1 MTITD
6 LKARMRM
13 IMIPG
18 HVQPVTPFIHG
29 APGVG
34 KSEAA
39 LQLAEELGIGF
50 IDLRLSQLE
59 SADLRGIPVPDMEMG
74 SSKWMPPET
83 IPFKAFADLPLPDTY
98 DINKGKKFKD
108 GGILFL
114 DEFNRARFDV
124 QQAAFQ
130 LVLDRAVGLHKMLDN
145 WFIVAAGNLGEDDG
159 TDVNEMDSALNNRFA
174 HFTATV
180 NDKVWL
186 EWAEEA
192 GVHPDVIGFIT
203 NKPGYLQK
211 KMKEDDEIILTPRS
225 WKKFSDLLNQ
235 NEDVD
240 PKDVAQ
246 LVGPSII
253 NGAAAQFV
261 TWLDQKNIVSPLDVL
276 KKYKHMKKRIKAM
289 QRDQVY
295 GLNAELANYVSK
307 NWVVAKERE
316 FEKSFKAESKKG
328 TDKTEAKK
336 IASEKAEAVL
346 DMWLGNIHD
355 YAGECLEK
363 DIYIAFLQDL
373 TRKCSKEGND
383 FIDYYLK
390 KYIGESK
397 EIVAALTK
405 R

>member
-1 MTITD
+1 MTITE
-6 LKARMRM
+6 LKARIRM
-13 IMIPG
+13 IIKKG
-18 HVQPVTPFIHG
+18 FIQPVTPFIHG

-34 KSEAA
+34 KSESVY
-39 LQLAEELGIGF
+39 QIAEELGIGF

-59 SADLRGIPVPDMEMG
+59 SADLRGIPVPNIEIG
-74 SSKWMPPET
+74 SSKWLPPET
-83 IPFKAFADLPLPDTY
+83 IPFEAFANLPIPETY
-98 DINKGKKFKD
+98 PINKGKKFKD

-145 WFIVAAGNLGEDDG
+145 WYIVAAGNLGEDDG

-186 EWAEEA
+186 DWAEKA
-192 GVHPDVIGFIT
+192 GVHPDVIGFIQA
-203 NKPGYLQK
+203 KPGYLQK
-211 KMKEDDEIILTPRS
+211 KIKEDDNVILTPRS
-225 WKKFSDLLNQ
+225 WKKFSDILNQ
-235 NEDVD
+235 NSDTD
-240 PKDVAQ
+240 PKDVAE
-246 LVGPSII
+246 LVGASII

-261 TWLDQKNIVSPLDVL
+261 TWLDQKSIVSPLDVL
-276 KKYKHMKKRIKAM
+276 TKYKTMKKRIKAM

-295 GLNAELANYVSK
+295 GLNEELSGYISK
-307 NWVVAKERE
+307 NWKGAKEGE
-316 FEKSFKAESKKG
+316 YEKAFLAAQANGENKE
-328 TDKTEAKK
+328 TAKK
-336 IASEKAEAVL
+336 TANAKADALL
-346 DMWLGNIHD
+346 DVWLENIH
-355 YAGECLEK
+355 AFTQECLEK
-363 DIYIAFLQDL
+363 DIYIAFMQNV

-390 KYIGESK
+390 KYIAESK
-397 EIVAALTK
+397 DIVAALTK